1 MIPAIGMM
9 IGAYIVTRM
18 LELMVNPDSKTV
30 VKVFAVITI
39 VVTIISQIDILN
51 AGSSIPRL

>member
-1 MIPAIGMM
+1 MIPSISVM

-18 LELMVNPDSKTV
+18 FEILAKTESKTV

-39 VVTIISQIDILN
+39 LVVIVSVIDILN
-51 AGSSIPRL
+51 AGSRVPRM